1 MSKSMTRELVTDGR
15 NRFQKIGTFYH
26 HSVISRIYGMTT
38 NLLSGG
44 AFEPERTE
52 MLTRME
58 ILILCSALIATCIV
72 AAFT

>member
-1 MSKSMTRELVTDGR
+1 V
-15 NRFQKIGTFYH
+15 
-26 HSVISRIYGMTT
+26 
-38 NLLSGG
+38 G

-58 ILILCSALIATCIV
+58 ILILCSALIAICIV